1 MKQISHILVVVDP
14 SGKGRQSAVDKATIL
29 AQHLGACVELLICDI
44 ASAIRDRVIP
54 LHAEETPSS
63 NSNTRLLGIL
73 DELAAPTRAAG
84 VDVKTRLIYGNSL
97 HDALLDYIRGSN
109 AGLVIKDTHHHTF
122 AKRTF
127 LGNTDWHLARGC
139 AVPLL
144 LTKKQ
149 TWMQPPIIMAAVDPT
164 HVNERAAA
172 LDRHILYCAASL
184 AGRLRADLHVTHTF
198 VPTAFANA
206 VAAGNVRMSPEYCE
220 ALQIESNYR
229 YHEIEHLVSQF
240 GVSPEHLHV
249 EMGTP
254 LSGLVKTATQH
265 RTDILVMGASA
276 HGRWHRSVVGSTAA
290 TVLESLPCDFLI
302 VRPCDELQGVPL

>member
-1 MKQISHILVVVDP
+1 MNQINHILVIVDP
-14 SGKGRQSAVDKATIL
+14 SVRGRQSAVDKATFL
-29 AQHLGACVELLICDI
+29 ARHLGASVELFICDI
-44 ASAIRDRVIP
+44 ASAIDDRIIP
-54 LHAEETPSS
+54 VRAHEAPP
-63 NSNTRLLGIL
+63 SNTKLLGIL
-73 DELAAPTRAAG
+73 DELAAPARAAG
-84 VDVKTRLIYGNSL
+84 VDVKTHLIYGNSL

-109 AGLVIKDTHHHTF
+109 ADLVVKDTHHHTF

-149 TWMQPPIIMAAVDPT
+149 TWMQPPIIMAAIDPT
-164 HVNERAAA
+164 HMNERAAA

-184 AGRLRADLHVTHTF
+184 AGRLRADLHVIHTF

-206 VAAGNVRMSPEYCE
+206 VVAGKVGLSPEYCE
-220 ALQIESNYR
+220 ALHVESTYK
-229 YHEIEHLVSQF
+229 YHEIEHLVSPY
-240 GVSPEHLHV
+240 GVTPEHLHV

-254 LSGLVKTATQH
+254 QSGLMNTVTQH
-265 RTDILVMGASA
+265 HTDIMVMGASA

-302 VRPCDELQGVPL
+302 VHPSDEMQGVPL